1 MRKRRIIARYNRWSR
16 FLRIS
21 LIVGVTVLG
30 AGLAYWLFALPS
42 VAELSIDHSQESIKR
57 GGYLVAAG
65 GCVSCHEG
73 TQDAESMSG
82 GLALVSEF
90 GTFYAPNI
98 TPDEA
103 TGIGDWQA
111 QDFVL
116 ALKHGRSPDGSFYYP
131 AFPYPAYAGMT
142 DQDALDIAAYL
153 MSLPPVPSTV
163 PEHELAVGLWRWTIS
178 GWNALATLLQPTR
191 PPQTDPVAAR
201 GAYLA
206 RHLGHCGE
214 CHTPRNALGMTDLN
228 REYEGAELLNTD
240 LDKDSQ
246 GHGHATVEAI
256 DRSALADWSQ
266 DDFVLFLSLGLKPDG
281 EFVGGEMEKV
291 IQHNTSKL
299 TQEDKQ
305 ALAAHFI
312 GS

>member
-1 MRKRRIIARYNRWSR
+1 M
-16 FLRIS
+16 RIS
-21 LIVGVTVLG
+21 LIIAVTVFGATLG
-30 AGLAYWLFALPS
+30 YWLFALPS
-42 VAELSIDHSQESIKR
+42 VADLAIDHSQQSVER
-57 GGYLVAAG
+57 GSYLVAAG

-73 TQDAESMSG
+73 TQDPESMSG

-98 TPDEA
+98 TPDGA
-103 TGIGDWQA
+103 TGIGNWQA

-116 ALKHGRSPDGSFYYP
+116 ALKHGRSPDGGFYYP

-142 DQDALDIAAYL
+142 DQDVLDIAAYL
-153 MSLPPVPSTV
+153 LSLPAVRSTV
-163 PEHELAVGLWRWTIS
+163 PEHELAFGLWRWTIS
-178 GWNALATLLQPTR
+178 GWNALSMLLQPSR
-191 PPQTDPVAAR
+191 PLQTDPVAAR

-214 CHTPRNALGMTDLN
+214 CHTPRNALGMTDLD
-228 REYEGAELLNTD
+228 REYAGAALLNTD
-240 LDKDSQ
+240 LDTDPQDDGQVK
-246 GHGHATVEAI
+246 VEAI
-256 DRSALADWSQ
+256 DRHALANWSS
-266 DDFVLFLSLGLKPDG
+266 DDFMLFLSLGLKPDG

-305 ALAAHFI
+305 AMAAHFI
-312 GS
+312 GD